1 MKITSATAA
10 LLLSSLIAGAA
21 IAQGPST
28 PTAKAAPAAAATP
41 AAPAADDDASLL
53 DKHCSSC
60 HSVDQITAASKSADE
75 WAETIDRMID
85 HGLQIT
91 PEDNKRIT
99 AFLAAHYG
107 TKAPAK

>member
-21 IAQGPST
+21 IAQGPS
-28 PTAKAAPAAAATP
+28 APAAKTVPAATAAP
-41 AAPAADDDASLL
+41 APAADDDSSLIE
-53 DKHCSSC
+53 KHCSSC
-60 HSVDQITAASKSADE
+60 HSVDQVTAASKSADE
-75 WAETIDRMID
+75 WAETIDRMVD

-107 TKAPAK
+107 TKTPAK

>member
-1 MKITSATAA
+1 MKINPATAA

-21 IAQGPST
+21 IAQGPNQ
-28 PTAKAAPAAAATP
+28 PAAQAAPAQAAPAAQ
-41 AAPAADDDASLL
+41 DDASLL

-60 HSVDQITAASKSADE
+60 HSVDQVTAANKDADE

-85 HGLQIT
+85 HGLQIA

-107 TKAPAK
+107 PKTPSK